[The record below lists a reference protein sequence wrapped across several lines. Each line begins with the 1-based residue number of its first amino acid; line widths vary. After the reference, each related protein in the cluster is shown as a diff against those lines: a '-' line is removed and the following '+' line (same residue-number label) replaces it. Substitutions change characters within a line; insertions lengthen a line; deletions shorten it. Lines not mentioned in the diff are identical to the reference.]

1 MSETGDARPPAP
13 PASRGYRL
21 ANGVMMFFG
30 ACFLLPGLCSL
41 CVIVATAIEEGGSP
55 FSHPYAPAF
64 AIVWVLCFAIS
75 AIGVWMIVA
84 ARERRRAVKRAR
96 ALR

>member
-1 MSETGDARPPAP
+1 MSETGDARPPA
-13 PASRGYRL
+13 SRGSLL

-41 CVIVATAIEEGGSP
+41 YVIVALGIEERGSP

-84 ARERRRAVKRAR
+84 ARKRAS